1 MIKGCSNLIYISL
14 LLFYPY
20 ISISQSRIL
29 ITSDFPGGN
38 IEVLSIDD
46 DTIRLKTDNSSTE
59 GDWFYWYFKAS
70 NINGRKI
77 SFKFE
82 QENVFARYGP
92 AYSIN
97 NDQTWKWY
105 GEKRIKENTFT
116 FTFNE
121 EDSIAYFSVAFP
133 YVEQNL
139 MSFLSTLQNRE
150 DLIIDSLCTS
160 PEGRT
165 IQKITIKPVKK
176 DPEHKV
182 LITARHHACEMMAS
196 YVMEGIIESILN
208 DKNCSP
214 LRVNTEF
221 IFIPFIDKDG
231 VENGEQWKNLIPRD
245 HNRD

>member
-46 DTIRLKTDNSSTE
+46 DTIRLKTDNSFTE
-59 GDWFYWYFKAS
+59 GEWFYWYFRVS
-70 NINGRKI
+70 NMAGRKI
-77 SFKFE
+77 TFKFE

-121 EDSIAYFSVAFP
+121 EDSIAYFSVACP

-139 MSFLSTLQNRE
+139 MCVLSTVRNRVG
-150 DLIIDSLCTS
+150 LVVDSFCTS
-160 PEGRT
+160 PEGCTSRRVG
-165 IQKITIKPVKK
+165 IRPVRRV
-176 DPEHKV
+176 PGRKV
-182 LITARHHACEMMAS
+182 VITARALACEMWAS
-196 YVMEGIIESILN
+196 
-208 DKNCSP
+208 
-214 LRVNTEF
+214 
-221 IFIPFIDKDG
+221 
-231 VENGEQWKNLIPRD
+231 
-245 HNRD
+245 